1 MSRSKDR
8 RRREQRLAA
17 LSTPPENAWPDGV
30 VHHGL
35 RVFLLLGLALMTTLL
50 FPPES
55 RVRVAEFAEG
65 TVVEEPVIAEIGFEV
80 PLSSEGI
87 AEAQDEAR
95 ASVPPTFDLRPS
107 LADTMSTRLERFFDR
122 LEEASAQPDAEAQI
136 GRVMGTVTTSTALQ
150 RELLARDDVRSQ
162 LRGTALDAV
171 RRYLV
176 VGVADSRDLE
186 EVTTDRLVVRTDGTE
201 GSDRRVS
208 RGDVL
213 SGPEFYDRA
222 ESLLPVGT
230 RPEVAEILRVVLIN
244 QIEYTL
250 ALNVPETV
258 ADQERSVSAVRTTGR
273 EVLPGEAIVRGNER
287 IGRESA
293 LALQAYQDALRAQGL
308 LEDTGAG
315 FVPYLGAGLLN
326 LSLLFVFGLFTY
338 FFRNEVYTNVRWI
351 VLLSLLVAVYIGVAA
366 IVARNAWPAE
376 LLPIAF
382 LALAASVLWDGRMT
396 LVLVLTLAAL
406 SSIQTGFDD
415 GHYILLTTLLGGS
428 AAALSVRAVRRRAQ
442 TWIFIALITLAY
454 SVVLLGHALLV
465 ARDPTSVATS
475 LGWVAVNAVFSSI
488 LAMGFLPVFEWFA
501 GLTTDQTLLE
511 WADPN
516 RSLLKRLSLDAPGTY
531 AHTINVANLAEAAA
545 NAIGANGLL
554 CRVGLYYHDVGKM
567 LKPHYFVENQPD
579 GRNPHDRL
587 KPETS
592 AKIVREHV
600 TEGFRM
606 AKEAKVP
613 AVVTSFITEHHGTQR
628 IGFFY
633 EKARE
638 EYGEENVDP
647 ADFRYPGPRPQTKE
661 TAIAMLADSVESAT
675 RALQEP
681 TPERIRGL
689 IEKIVEGKIA
699 QRQLDEAPL
708 TLQELAQIKDQ
719 FAKMLGGVYHHRI
732 DYPQTRHLT
741 QSDAGTAAD
750 AAASDAGSA
759 SDTPDATAASEGD
772 GEAGEGEGTAGEVAD
787 GEPNEPKTG
796 VEVGSGETPQAGEAR
811 APGTTPDAGAA

>member
-17 LSTPPENAWPDGV
+17 LSTPPEHAWPDGV

-35 RVFLLLGLALMTTLL
+35 RVLLLLGLALLTTVL

-55 RVRVAEFAEG
+55 RVRVEAYAEG
-65 TVVEEPVIAEIGFEV
+65 TVIDEPVIAEIRFEV
-80 PLSSEGI
+80 PLSPEAV
-87 AEAQDEAR
+87 AEAQAEAR

-107 LADTMSTRLERFFDR
+107 QADSMSAHLARFFDR
-122 LEEASAQPDAEAQI
+122 LDEAAVQPDAEAQI

-150 RELLARDDVRSQ
+150 RELLLRDDVRSQ
-162 LRGTALDAV
+162 LRSTAQEAV
-171 RRYLV
+171 RRHLV

-186 EVTTDRLVVRTDGTE
+186 EVTTDRLVVRTDGAA
-201 GSDRRVS
+201 GSERRLS

-250 ALNVPETV
+250 LLNVAETV
-258 ADQERSVSAVRTTGR
+258 ADQERSVSAVRTTAR

-287 IGRESA
+287 IGRESS
-293 LALQAYQDALRAQGL
+293 LALQAYQDALREQGL

-315 FVPYLGAGLLN
+315 VAPYLGAGLLN
-326 LSLLFVFGLFTY
+326 FGLLFVFGLFAY
-338 FFRNEVYTNVRWI
+338 FFRSEVYTNVRWI

-366 IVARNAWPAE
+366 IVARNVWPVE

-382 LALAASVLWDGRMT
+382 VALAASVLWDGRMT

-406 SSIQTGFDD
+406 SSIQPGLDSN
-415 GHYILLTTLLGGS
+415 YVLLTTLLGGS

-454 SVVLLGHALLV
+454 SVVLLGHTLLV
-465 ARDPTSVATS
+465 SRDPTAVATS

-592 AKIVREHV
+592 AKIVKEHV
-600 TEGFRM
+600 TEGFRL
-606 AKEAKVP
+606 AQEAKVP

-638 EYGEENVDP
+638 EYGDENVDP
-647 ADFRYPGPRPQTKE
+647 ADFCYPGPRPQTRE

-689 IEKIVEGKIA
+689 IESIVEGKIA

-708 TLQELAQIKDQ
+708 TLQELSQIKEQ
-719 FAKMLGGVYHHRI
+719 FAKMLSGVYHHRI

-741 QSDAGTAAD
+741 QSEKDPAAD
-750 AAASDAGSA
+750 PPNDEAVGGADAPADTDGSAASTDSGAGQAGSTA
-759 SDTPDATAASEGD
+759 SKTQGVGPARSARVERATDA
-772 GEAGEGEGTAGEVAD
+772 
-787 GEPNEPKTG
+787 
-796 VEVGSGETPQAGEAR
+796 
-811 APGTTPDAGAA
+811 